1 MGRGRPPYG
10 GPWSRAV
17 FEPGARNS
25 VPAIAGVPGASSL
38 AFTPTRHRLP
48 CCPVAQLLGRVS
60 HVASTE
66 TVHPAGQFLS
76 TRRPPAPPSPPCG
89 PACKALGP
97 LIMGPLR
104 ATAGVRRRR
113 ASQSPALAR
122 WRRSPPPHQRQRR
135 TPCPCNAARHLEKI
149 PAKHK
154 EASVAIRARVHA
166 MSHRVSSS
174 RVKA

>member
-1 MGRGRPPYG
+1 MVARGVRARG
-10 GPWSRAV
+10 KEFGSCHCRGPRRQLVSVHTNAASAAV
-17 FEPGARNS
+17 
-25 VPAIAGVPGASSL
+25 
-38 AFTPTRHRLP
+38 LP
-48 CCPVAQLLGRVS
+48 SCPVAQLLGRVS